1 MRTRARIDGNHAD
14 IVKALRGIGASVQ
27 SLAQVGKGCPDI
39 VVGRRGVNLLL
50 EIKDGSRKPSE
61 QSLTPDELQWHV
73 LWNGKCAVVKSA
85 EEAVKYVL
93 LNT

>member
-61 QSLTPDELQWHV
+61 RLLTPNEAKFNVGWLGQVWIV
-73 LWNGKCAVVKSA
+73 ESA
-85 EEAVKYVL
+85 EEAVRYVL